1 MECNEIKEKLS
12 DYMDDLLSP
21 EEKALVEQHL
31 NVCSGCKTALEELE
45 QTVMSMK
52 GIEDLDPPPWLE
64 QKIMAEVREEA
75 EKKKGMVHKL
85 FPGINFTIPV
95 RAAAA
100 VAVCVVGFLVF
111 RTMEKEMKDIDVKP
125 DAQTIAPQSSSEAMS
140 DKVAKAL
147 VIKKEAEEP
156 APASPASPVRKHRA
170 GVPDVKEEVIQSG
183 TSVLLPPGQG
193 EKDIAGFMKQSDTPS
208 EEKESQYEQSP
219 SSGTAG
225 LRPEGRAGYD
235 VQDYRSYSTES
246 TGERRGRDTLE
257 PMINALN
264 SEDRMDRLSAG
275 RALGEY
281 KDTVAVDALI
291 RALNDPDAEVRS
303 EAALALGNIKDRR
316 SVGPLIHTLNDDS
329 ALVRSSA
336 ARALG
341 RIGDTRAVAP
351 LTDALGDADVSV
363 RNSADSSLKDIKT
376 SPDFQ

>member
-1 MECNEIKEKLS
+1 MECNEIEEKLS
-12 DYMDDLLSP
+12 DYMDDLLPP

-31 NVCSGCKTALEELE
+31 NVCSGCKTALQELK

-52 GIEDLDPPPWLE
+52 GIEDIEPPPWLE
-64 QKIMAEVREEA
+64 QKIMAKVREEA
-75 EKKKGMVHKL
+75 GKKKGIVHTL

-95 RAAAA
+95 KAAAA
-100 VAVCVVGFLVF
+100 VAVCIVGFLVF
-111 RTMEKEMKDIDVKP
+111 RTMETEMKDIDIKP
-125 DAQTIAPQSSSEAMS
+125 DVHTIAPQSSGEAKS
-140 DKVAKAL
+140 DKVARTP
-147 VIKKEAEEP
+147 VIKKETEEP
-156 APASPASPVRKHRA
+156 ASVSPASPRRKLKA
-170 GVPDVKEEVIQSG
+170 SVPELKEEVIQSEE
-183 TSVLLPPGQG
+183 SILLPPRQG
-193 EKDIAGFMKQSDTPS
+193 ETGIAGFMKQSDTPS

-235 VQDYRSYSTES
+235 VQDYRSYSTDS
-246 TGERRGRDTLE
+246 GGERRGSVTLE
-257 PMINALN
+257 SMIKAFN
-264 SEDRMDRLSAG
+264 SDDRIDRLNAV
-275 RALGEY
+275 RALGEF
-281 KDTVAVDALI
+281 KDTVSVDTLI

-341 RIGDTRAVAP
+341 RIGDTRAVGP

-363 RNSADSSLKDIKT
+363 RDNAGSSLDNIK
-376 SPDFQ
+376 